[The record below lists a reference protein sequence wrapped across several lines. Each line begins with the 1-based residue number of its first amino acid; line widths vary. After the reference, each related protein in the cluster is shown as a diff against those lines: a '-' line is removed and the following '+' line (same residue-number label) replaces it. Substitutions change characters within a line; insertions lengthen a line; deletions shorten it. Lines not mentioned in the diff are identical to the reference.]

1 MNNLEKKTTE
11 SQVELKEL
19 TLEEQITIN
28 GGSRNDPKQDNL
40 VDWIYKLLG
49 L

>member
-19 TLEEQITIN
+19 TLEEQININ
-28 GGSRNDPKQDNL
+28 GGSRNDPKQDSL
-40 VDWIYKLLG
+40 MDWIYKALG